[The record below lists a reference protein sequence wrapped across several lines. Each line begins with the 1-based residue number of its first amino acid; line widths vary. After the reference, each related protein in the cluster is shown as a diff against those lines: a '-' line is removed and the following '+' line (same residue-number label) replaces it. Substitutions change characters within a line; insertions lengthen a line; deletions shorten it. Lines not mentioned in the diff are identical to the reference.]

1 MYVEVDT
8 LCSGYYHFFFR
19 FTTIF
24 LLSPII
30 PIGVLLGYN
39 ITSDLSI
46 EGEFNYAIAGGD
58 IDFGIGSGDTDM
70 WTLAGYGVYRHFF
83 DGVFIKAKAGFLHED
98 IRMEYEFLG
107 ISIDDTETDS
117 GFSAGIGC
125 GYRFDDGIGIEA
137 EYTLIEEDVDFLS
150 VGITYSF

>member
-1 MYVEVDT
+1 MEVDT
-8 LCSGYYHFFFR
+8 LCSGYYHSFFI
-19 FTTIF
+19 FTTFFI
-24 LLSPII
+24 LSSII

-39 ITSDLSI
+39 IILDVSI
-46 EGEFNYAIAGGD
+46 EGEFNYGIAGGD
-58 IDFGIGSGDTDM
+58 IDFFIGSGDTDM

-83 DGVFIKAKAGFLHED
+83 DGVFIKAKAGFIHED
-98 IRMEYEFLG
+98 IRMEYEFFG

-125 GYRFDDGIGIEA
+125 GYRFDDELGIEA
-137 EYTLIEEDVDFLS
+137 GHTVIEEDVDFLS